1 MVEARQNAILKRR
14 FMSITLADEKP
25 DIQHRGARAN
35 FSWRIAEPW
44 DERRLAAFL
53 MVKHRR
59 NETDWTRRPS
69 PFFASLGRSHV
80 ECSIPLGAT
89 DPVGDLEKLLTTEL
103 RGILAGADRV
113 YREMLESRDWRQE
126 PPP

>member
-1 MVEARQNAILKRR
+1 
-14 FMSITLADEKP
+14 MSIALADEKP
-25 DIQHRGARAN
+25 EIQHKGSRAN

-59 NETDWTRRPS
+59 NEADWTRRPS
-69 PFFASLGRSHV
+69 PFFASLGRSNV
-80 ECSIPLGAT
+80 ECSIPLGGA
-89 DPVGDLEKLLTTEL
+89 DSVAELEKLLTQEL

-113 YREMLESRDWRQE
+113 HRDILKSPDWGHDA
-126 PPP
+126 PP

>member
-1 MVEARQNAILKRR
+1 
-14 FMSITLADEKP
+14 MSITLADEKP
-25 DIQHRGARAN
+25 DIQHKASRAN
-35 FSWRIAEPW
+35 FSWRTLEPW
-44 DERRLAAFL
+44 NERRLAAFL

-80 ECSIPLGAT
+80 ECSVPIASPDSLA
-89 DPVGDLEKLLTTEL
+89 DVERVLTEEL

-113 YREMLESRDWRQE
+113 HQEIMRDHAWEQKPR
-126 PPP
+126 P

>member
-1 MVEARQNAILKRR
+1 
-14 FMSITLADEKP
+14 MSITLADEKP
-25 DIQHRGARAN
+25 DIQHKGSRAN
-35 FSWRIAEPW
+35 FSWRIVEPW

-59 NETDWTRRPS
+59 NEMDWTRRPS

-80 ECSIPLGAT
+80 ECSIPLAAS
-89 DPVGDLEKLLTTEL
+89 DPVREVETMLTTEL

-113 YREMLESRDWRQE
+113 YREMLKSQDWRQTT
-126 PPP
+126 PP

>member
-1 MVEARQNAILKRR
+1 
-14 FMSITLADEKP
+14 MSIALAEEKP
-25 DIQHRGARAN
+25 DIQQKGSRAN
-35 FSWRIAEPW
+35 FSWRVVEPW

-69 PFFASLGRSHV
+69 PFFATLGRSQV
-80 ECSIPLGAT
+80 ECSVPLASP
-89 DPVGDLEKLLTTEL
+89 DALPELETFLTIEL

-113 YREMLESRDWRQE
+113 HQE
-126 PPP
+126 ILNTRNLQGISPS

>member
-1 MVEARQNAILKRR
+1 
-14 FMSITLADEKP
+14 MSISLADEKP
-25 DIQHRGARAN
+25 DIQHKGSRAN
-35 FSWRIAEPW
+35 LSWRIIEPW

-80 ECSIPLGAT
+80 ECSVPIT
-89 DPVGDLEKLLTTEL
+89 DADSIGEVERLLTKEL

-113 YREMLESRDWRQE
+113 YHEMLKSRDWRHE

>member
-1 MVEARQNAILKRR
+1 
-14 FMSITLADEKP
+14 MSIALADEKP
-25 DIQHRGARAN
+25 DIQQKGSRAN
-35 FSWRIAEPW
+35 FSWRVVLPW

-69 PFFASLGRSHV
+69 PFFATLGRSQV
-80 ECSIPLGAT
+80 ECSVPLANP
-89 DPVGDLEKLLTTEL
+89 DSMPELEKFLTIEL

-113 YREMLESRDWRQE
+113 HQEILSTWNSRGAS
-126 PPP
+126 PP